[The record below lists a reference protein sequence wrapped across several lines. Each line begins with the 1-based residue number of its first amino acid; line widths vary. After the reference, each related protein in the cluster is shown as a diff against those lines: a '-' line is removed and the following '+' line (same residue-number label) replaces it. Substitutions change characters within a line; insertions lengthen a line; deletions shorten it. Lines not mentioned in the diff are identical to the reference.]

1 MSNKCLNCGRTI
13 LITMINF
20 FTGKVR
26 NSLIIDNSSINILY
40 NVIDQENLNPTDV
53 TSKSL

>member
-13 LITMINF
+13 LITVINF

>member
-26 NSLIIDNSSINILY
+26 NSLTIDNSSINILY